1 MMNQNYH
8 ASYEQWGKRKENDPD
23 TLYKIGEVTKIC
35 DVTRKALLVYEEAG
49 ILSPVVKNEQSGYR
63 YYTPEDIRRINA
75 LKTLQSLGLSLKEI
89 NEYFNDSSKI
99 DIYIKRFEALRN
111 QLDNRISDLKHRKHS
126 NEESSEFKIEH
137 TVLPKQVFYSGRA
150 QSDNIFEIAGEFKQT
165 FINAINTNKSHVKN
179 IDKPSL
185 ASLLLEMS
193 PAGYTVL
200 NLVAMNDD
208 YDGPN
213 RYVLEETDA
222 VGLTYRGPYEKL
234 VFPMKELESYIKE
247 NDITVSGPLRLIWLE
262 GPTALGNQPERF
274 LTRLLYPIKKK

>member
-1 MMNQNYH
+1 MDHNYH
-8 ASYEQWGKRKENDPD
+8 TSYAQWGKRKENDSD

-49 ILSPVVKNEQSGYR
+49 ILSPIIKNEQSGFR

-75 LKTLQSLGLSLKEI
+75 LKTLQALGLSLKEI

-99 DIYIKRFEALRN
+99 DIYIKRFETLRE
-111 QLDNRISDLKHRKHS
+111 QLDNRISDLKQRKHS
-126 NEESSEFKIEH
+126 NENSPEFKIEY

-165 FINAINTNKSHVKN
+165 FINAISTNKSHIKN
-179 IDKPSL
+179 TDKPSL

-213 RYVLEETDA
+213 RYVLEETAA
-222 VGLTYRGPYEKL
+222 VGLTFRGPYEKL
-234 VFPMKELESYIKE
+234 VFPIKELETYVKE
-247 NDITVSGPLRLIWLE
+247 NGLTVTGPLRFIWLE

-274 LTRLLYPIKKK
+274 LTKIVFPIE

>member
-1 MMNQNYH
+1 MDHNYH
-8 ASYEQWGKRKENDPD
+8 TSYVQWGKRKENDSN

-49 ILSPVVKNEQSGYR
+49 ILSPIIKNEQSGFR

-75 LKTLQSLGLSLKEI
+75 LKTLQALGLSLKEI

-99 DIYIKRFEALRN
+99 DIYIKRFETLRD
-111 QLDNRISDLKHRKHS
+111 QLDNRISDLRQRKHS
-126 NEESSEFKIEH
+126 NENSPEFKIEY
-137 TVLPKQVFYSGRA
+137 TVLPKQVYYSGRA

-165 FINAINTNKSHVKN
+165 FINAINTNKSNVKN
-179 IDKPSL
+179 TDKPSL

-193 PAGYTVL
+193 PSGYTVL

-222 VGLTYRGPYEKL
+222 VGLTFRGPYEKL
-234 VFPMKELESYIKE
+234 VFPMKELESYVKE
-247 NDITVSGPLRLIWLE
+247 NGLTVTGPLRFIWLE

-274 LTRLLYPIKKK
+274 LTKIVYPIE

>member
-1 MMNQNYH
+1 MDHNYH
-8 ASYEQWGKRKENDPD
+8 TSYAQWGKRKENDPD

-49 ILSPVVKNEQSGYR
+49 ILSPIIRNEQSGFR

-75 LKTLQSLGLSLKEI
+75 LKTLQALGLSLKEI

-99 DIYIKRFEALRN
+99 DIYIKRFETLRE
-111 QLDNRISDLKHRKHS
+111 QLDNRISDLKQRKHS
-126 NEESSEFKIEH
+126 NENSPEFKIEY

-150 QSDNIFEIAGEFKQT
+150 QSDSIFEIAVEFKQT
-165 FINAINTNKSHVKN
+165 FINAISTNKSHIKN
-179 IDKPSL
+179 TDKPSL

-208 YDGPN
+208 YYGPN
-213 RYVLEETDA
+213 RYVLEETSA
-222 VGLTYRGPYEKL
+222 VGLTFRGPYEKL
-234 VFPMKELESYIKE
+234 VFPIKELETYVKE
-247 NDITVSGPLRLIWLE
+247 NGLTVTGPLRFIWLE
-262 GPTALGNQPERF
+262 GPTALGDQPERF
-274 LTRLLYPIKKK
+274 LTKIVYPIE

>member
-1 MMNQNYH
+1 MDHNYH
-8 ASYEQWGKRKENDPD
+8 TSYAQWAKRKENDPD

-49 ILSPVVKNEQSGYR
+49 ILSPIIKNEQSGFR

-75 LKTLQSLGLSLKEI
+75 LKTLQALGLSLKEI

-99 DIYIKRFEALRN
+99 DLYIKRFEALRE
-111 QLDNRISDLKHRKHS
+111 QLDNRISDLKQRKHS
-126 NEESSEFKIEH
+126 NEKSPEFKIEYM
-137 TVLPKQVFYSGRA
+137 VLPKQVFYSGKA
-150 QSDNIFEIAGEFKQT
+150 QSDSIFEIAGEFKQT
-165 FINAINTNKSHVKN
+165 FINAISTNKSHIKN
-179 IDKPSL
+179 TDKPSL

-213 RYVLEETDA
+213 RYVLEETAA
-222 VGLTYRGPYEKL
+222 VGLTFRGPYEKL
-234 VFPMKELESYIKE
+234 VFPIKELETYVKE
-247 NDITVSGPLRLIWLE
+247 NGLTVTGPIRFIWLE

-274 LTRLLYPIKKK
+274 LTKIVFPIE